1 MFLYETN
8 ILFQK
13 DLNETDI
20 SDLPDKEFKIVV
32 IKILTEVWKTTCEQS
47 ETIYKYIENIRKFL
61 TEITQLKNT
70 EVKTLIEQLHRRLDQ
85 VEGKISKF
93 VVKTVEFF
101 QSEDHLLGAIW
112 YPPLWDTDRS

>member
-32 IKILTEVWKTTCEQS
+32 IKILTEV
-47 ETIYKYIENIRKFL
+47 
-61 TEITQLKNT
+61 
-70 EVKTLIEQLHRRLDQ
+70 
-85 VEGKISKF
+85 
-93 VVKTVEFF
+93 
-101 QSEDHLLGAIW
+101 
-112 YPPLWDTDRS
+112 